1 MASIYKRMELKFNV
15 PDYLSIKDWKYF
27 QSLEMENDNEKMLKF
42 ISYATDISEDIIMS
56 LRPID
61 LAQVYSTILEKIGEV
76 ESTFFPLFELEGQL
90 YGFSSISKMTFGEYI
105 DLQKLTKNPSI
116 NLEEIMAILYRP
128 VVKHKLDGVTWAV
141 KSQHKIGTGNV
152 ENLFKYYDLEKY
164 DSKTRA
170 EQADKMKSIPVAF
183 ALGALSFF
191 LVLTNIS
198 LTSTNL
204 SLNLKSKEERQTLKS
219 LSKAVS
225 IPIGDGLLQFIT
237 SQKLP
242 SLRLQGTMQS
252 LT

>member
-1 MASIYKRMELKFNV
+1 MELKFNL

-27 QSLEMENDNEKMLKF
+27 QSLEIENDNEKMLKF
-42 ISYATDISEDIIMS
+42 IAHSTDLPEDIIMS
-56 LRPID
+56 LRPTD
-61 LAQVYSTILEKIGEV
+61 LTQVYSVVLEKIGEV

-90 YGFSSISKMTFGEYI
+90 YGYSSIAKMTFGEYI
-105 DLQKLTKNPSI
+105 DLQKLAKNPSI

-128 VVKHKLDGVTWAV
+128 VTKHKLDGVTWAV
-141 KSQHKIGTGNV
+141 KSKHKIGTGNV
-152 ENLFKYYDLEKY
+152 ENLFKYYELEKY
-164 DSKTRA
+164 DSSKRA
-170 EQADKMKSIPVAF
+170 EQADKMKDLPVAF

-204 SLNLKSKEERQTLKS
+204 SLNPKLKEEKKILKN

-225 IPIGDGLLQFIT
+225 MPIGDGLLQFIT

>member
-1 MASIYKRMELKFNV
+1 MELKFNI

-27 QSLEMENDNEKMLKF
+27 QSLEIENDNEKMLKF
-42 ISYATDISEDIIMS
+42 IAHATDIPEDTIMS

-61 LAQVYSTILEKIGEV
+61 LAQVYSTVLTQIGEV
-76 ESTFFPLFELEGQL
+76 ESAFFPLFELEDQL
-90 YGFSSISKMTFGEYI
+90 YGFSSISRMSFGEYI
-105 DLQKLTKNPSI
+105 DLQKLTKNPSV
-116 NLEEIMAILYRP
+116 NLEKIMAILYRP
-128 VVKHKLDGVTWAV
+128 VVKHKLDGITWAV
-141 KSQHKIGTGNV
+141 KSQHKIGTGNI
-152 ENLFKYYDLEKY
+152 ENLFNYYELEKY
-164 DSKTRA
+164 DSSKRA
-170 EQADKMKSIPVAF
+170 EQADKMKNLPVAF

-198 LTSTNL
+198 LASSNL
-204 SLNLKSKEERQTLKS
+204 SLNPKSKEGKTMLKS

-242 SLRLQGTMQS
+242 SLQLQGTQPL

>member
-1 MASIYKRMELKFNV
+1 MELKFNL
-15 PDYLSIKDWKYF
+15 PDYLSITDWKYF
-27 QSLEMENDNEKMLKF
+27 QSLEIENDTEKMLKF
-42 ISYATDISEDIIMS
+42 IAHTTDISEDTIMS
-56 LRPID
+56 LRPTD
-61 LAQVYSTILEKIGEV
+61 LAQVYYVVLEKIGEV

-128 VVKHKLDGVTWAV
+128 VAKHKLDGVTWAV

-164 DSKTRA
+164 DSSKRA
-170 EQADKMKSIPVAF
+170 EQADKMKNIPVAF

-204 SLNLKSKEERQTLKS
+204 SLNLKSKKEKQILKS

-225 IPIGDGLLQFIT
+225 TPIGDGLLQFIT

-242 SLRLQGTMQS
+242 SLRLQGTKPL